1 MNNSNVKQL
10 FSKNLFV
17 VFLIFLLAEG
27 LMAEETFS
35 KDTALE
41 QLWKLTIQNNI
52 DIQAASRNQELSDYD
67 FNHYWRKFLPSI
79 SVSSSSTFSD
89 PSSESSQ
96 IPETLT
102 SSVTIS
108 ENLPGGLSIG
118 ISPNVNRSRE
128 LTAGK
133 PKIMEETKLSVSVSQ
148 RVRPYWLQK
157 NKSNIARKKIEDPEK
172 IMRNISQKLATANT
186 KTVLL
191 STLEEITGKYIQYRI
206 ICRNI
211 NSVENR
217 IELTQNTLDVLKQLY
232 QQGKISLSDIFTK
245 EEEFYKYMNDLQSY
259 NSSKESTLLAINK
272 CLSIHNKNAPTQ
284 IQELALP
291 NHPLPSQVEPVFS
304 VNPNY
309 ESLKLQ
315 SQNLDAGFTLS
326 KQNASPI
333 LSLSGNIPIHNG
345 YDESDFLGAYQSS
358 NAKKWSVSV
367 SLNLSPLTSEDTR
380 RTKLEYTNNK
390 LTNKEK
396 TENLLSSMSTEKEM
410 FEKLLAD
417 SENQLEL
424 LQKNL
429 EYYKKLL
436 AAQKTLLKDG
446 QITILKI
453 TQTEVEIKCKE
464 NDISN
469 CEDNIWYYS
478 WIIKNRLSGQARQ

>member
-17 VFLIFLLAEG
+17 VCLIFLFAEG
-27 LMAEETFS
+27 LKAEETFS

-41 QLWKLTIQNNI
+41 QLWKLAIQNNI
-52 DIQAASRNQELSDYD
+52 DIQAATRNQELSDYD

-89 PSSESSQ
+89 PSSESSEV
-96 IPETLT
+96 PETLT

-108 ENLPGGLSIG
+108 ENLPGGLSLAL
-118 ISPNVNRSRE
+118 SPNVNLSRE

-133 PKIMEETKLSVSVSQ
+133 AKMMEETKLSVSVSQ
-148 RVRPYWLQK
+148 RVLPYWLQK
-157 NKSNIARKKIEDPEK
+157 NKTERKRIEDPEK
-172 IMRNISQKLATANT
+172 TMQDISQKLAAANS
-186 KTVLL
+186 KTVIL

-217 IELTQNTLDVLKQLY
+217 IELTQNILDVLKQLY
-232 QQGKISLSDIFTK
+232 QQGKISLSDIFSK
-245 EEEFYKYMNDLQSY
+245 EEELYKYMNDLQSY

-272 CLSIHNKNAPTQ
+272 CLSIHNKNASTQ
-284 IQELALP
+284 TQELILP
-291 NHPLPSQVEPVFS
+291 NHPLPSPIEPVFS
-304 VNPNY
+304 VNPTY
-309 ESLKLQ
+309 EYLKLQ
-315 SQNLDAGFTLS
+315 AQNLDADFTLS
-326 KQNASPI
+326 KQNASPV

-367 SLNLSPLTSEDTR
+367 SLNLSPLTTEDTK

-396 TENLLSSMSTEKEM
+396 TENLLNSLAAEKEM

-417 SENQLEL
+417 FDNQLEL
-424 LQKNL
+424 LQKNH

-436 AAQKTLLKDG
+436 AAQKTLLNDG
-446 QITILKI
+446 QITILEI
-453 TQTEVEIKCKE
+453 TQTEVEIACKT
-464 NDISN
+464 NDINN
-469 CEDNIWYYS
+469 CTDNIWYYN
-478 WIIKNRLSGQARQ
+478 WIIQNRLPGQAR